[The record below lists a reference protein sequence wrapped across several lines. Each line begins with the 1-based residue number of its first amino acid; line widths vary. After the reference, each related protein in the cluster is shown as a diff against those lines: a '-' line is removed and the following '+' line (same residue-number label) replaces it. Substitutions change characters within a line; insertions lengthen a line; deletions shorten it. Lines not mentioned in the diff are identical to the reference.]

1 MCDDPEPLCVEC
13 AKQHTRQ
20 KICREHEM
28 CKDIQEFLNSRSKIW
43 YVRFFY
49 FNLAYKTN
57 LIDTFQYTHIMH
69 GINSTCFNCASYT
82 FI

>member
-28 CKDIQEFLNSRSKIW
+28 CKDIQELLNSRSKIW
-43 YVRFFY
+43 YVSFFY

-69 GINSTCFNCASYT
+69 GINSTFLNCASYT

>member
-1 MCDDPEPLCVEC
+1 MCDDPEPLCDEC
-13 AKQHTRQ
+13 AKQHSRQ
-20 KICREHEM
+20 KICRDHEM
-28 CKDIQEFLNSRSKIW
+28 CKDIQEFLNSRSNIW

-57 LIDTFQYTHIMH
+57 LIDTFQCTHIMH
-69 GINSTCFNCASYT
+69 KLNSTFLNCASYT